1 MKQINILLADDNE
14 TFLKAL
20 EALLISVLGTKMG
33 RLDFALDGNEALQKI
48 TTCSYQY
55 IFMDVAMP
63 SLDGIKATRFASN
76 NYKGFTIVA
85 VSFHQ
90 EFEIIREM
98 IEAGA
103 RYYVNK
109 SELNHD
115 KLDRIFKL
123 SSL

>member
-1 MKQINILLADDNE
+1 MKQINILLVDDNE
-14 TFLKAL
+14 TFLQAL
-20 EALLISVLGTKMG
+20 ETLLISVLGAKIG
-33 RLDFALDGNEALQKI
+33 RLDFAFDGHQALQMI
-48 TTCSYQY
+48 TKCSYQY
-55 IFMDVAMP
+55 IFMDVTMP

-123 SSL
+123 STL

>member
-1 MKQINILLADDNE
+1 M
-14 TFLKAL
+14 
-20 EALLISVLGTKMG
+20 
-33 RLDFALDGNEALQKI
+33 
-48 TTCSYQY
+48 
-55 IFMDVAMP
+55 
-63 SLDGIKATRFASN
+63 DGIKENRLASN

-115 KLDRIFKL
+115 KLDRIL
-123 SSL
+123 N

>member
-1 MKQINILLADDNE
+1 MTKVNILLVDDNA
-14 TFLKAL
+14 TFLEAL
-20 EALLISVLGTKMG
+20 EALINSVLGTKVG
-33 RLDFALDGNEALQKI
+33 KLDFALDGSEAIQKI
-48 TTCSYQY
+48 NSFSYNY
-55 IFMDVAMP
+55 IFMDVTMP
-63 SLDGIKATRFASN
+63 LMDGIKATRIATN

-90 EFEIIREM
+90 EFEIIREI

-109 SELNHD
+109 SELTHD
-115 KLDRIFKL
+115 KINRIFKL

>member
-1 MKQINILLADDNE
+1 MKQINILLVDDNE

-20 EALLISVLGTKMG
+20 EALLISVLGAKTG
-33 RLDFALDGNEALQKI
+33 RLDFALDGSEALQKI

-55 IFMDVAMP
+55 IFMDVTMP
-63 SLDGIKATRFASN
+63 FLDGIKATRFVTN
-76 NYKGFTIVA
+76 NYKGFTVVA

-123 SSL
+123 STL